1 MPASSGAAQLA
12 GRIAAQRLYDQPQL
26 VGDQHPPITAGD
38 RCQQRCLLLQ
48 LQQDWRQQEQRLGI
62 ELPQRVYAFTC
73 SQSSA
78 LDQQLQQA
86 SQGQHNLES
95 WRLNTCN
102 GLLWPRGH
110 TIRDSWLTWYNPYS
124 FAGPTERLLLA
135 HVVQHSCAQVAL
147 SQPDWM
153 QQCHQH
159 LENNGKCELLA
170 EPGDAINEAIATL

>member
-1 MPASSGAAQLA
+1 M
-12 GRIAAQRLYDQPQL
+12 
-26 VGDQHPPITAGD
+26 
-38 RCQQRCLLLQ
+38 
-48 LQQDWRQQEQRLGI
+48 GI
-62 ELPQRVYAFTC
+62 ELPQRVYAFTR

-78 LDQQLQQA
+78 LDQQLRRA
-86 SQGQHNLES
+86 SLGQHNLES
-95 WRLNTCN
+95 WRFNTCN

-135 HVVQHSCAQVAL
+135 HVVQHRCAQVVL

-153 QQCHQH
+153 QQCQQH

-170 EPGDAINEAIATL
+170 EQGDALNEAISTLLVIPVEMYGLFFYPRVSALRRHNNDTFAMIEIPEAIQ